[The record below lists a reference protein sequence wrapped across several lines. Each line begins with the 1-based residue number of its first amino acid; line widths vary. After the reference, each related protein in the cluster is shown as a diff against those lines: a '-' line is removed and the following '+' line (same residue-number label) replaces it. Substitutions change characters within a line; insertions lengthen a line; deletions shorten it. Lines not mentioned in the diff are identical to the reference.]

1 MVKVKINGE
10 TRDVPEDKTIFEY
23 LRDQGEHVP
32 GLCKTSELDPTGACR
47 LCLVDT
53 GKKIMPSCTIKPGEG
68 MELETLSDK
77 IIDMR
82 RTSLEL
88 MLSDH
93 DGDCIGPCQDGCPA
107 GGDVQG
113 YLALISMGKYHDAVA
128 LMKEK
133 YILPAVL
140 GRVCPA
146 FCEDSCRRNLVE
158 EPLSIRLMKRYAA
171 DRDLEDPWMPETPES
186 SGKKVA
192 VVGGGPSGLSC
203 GYYLRLKGHDVTV
216 FEAMPELGGMVR
228 YGIPEYRMPRDVLAK
243 DIKTVTDTGIEVKI
257 GSRFGR
263 DVTLDELRK
272 DYDAVFVGIGSWKSR
287 KMRIEGEELKGVLH
301 GIDFLRAVNSG
312 EKVDLGKKVFVVGGG
327 DVAMDVVRTCI
338 RLGSEVSLV
347 YRRSRA
353 EMPARD
359 CEIEE
364 AEEEGV
370 NFELLTNPARVLG
383 EGKVE
388 QIELIRMELGEPDES
403 GRRRPIPVEDSNF
416 IQAADNLIIAIGQG
430 NDDDEIKGLGLD
442 SERGRITADEDTLQT
457 ELEDVFAG
465 GDAFLG
471 PNTVVEAIAS
481 GRRAAMMIDLYFKD
495 KLAGAKEALKN
506 PSRNIPSV
514 VGDPDIYG
522 MIMDLRPYNHWKDAT
537 EEDYLD
543 VDRKERVKSRFRSPD
558 ERKTD
563 FKEVELSLTEEEVAE
578 EGKRCMSCGCDEVFK
593 CKLREYSTLYE
604 AKQDKFPGVK
614 NEFEIDESHTNM
626 VLDNNKC
633 VLCGRC
639 VNLTQE
645 ITGEGAVGF
654 LNRGFDTMVSP
665 PLGRTMADSKDML
678 LGDMIDACPTG
689 ALTEKLPFEKPGPW
703 RSETGATICNGCG
716 LGCEMNLETYKTLV
730 LRASAK
736 EDGWNAGHL
745 CDICRFRR
753 TWSPNDSGKGE
764 GDGSSSV
771 SLKEAL
777 SALKGH
783 GDDIALVLTGDVT
796 LEEAERFEKL
806 AQAKDMKLCTL
817 AEPGVSNA
825 SLKDLAKAKRIRL
838 DADLDRYPVMK
849 VFLNRALENGA
860 QLVEDDSD
868 IVVTESPAEPGE
880 TPTIVLHPGINDAG
894 QLRMGLDG
902 ISDSDCYLVVGNLGR
917 KLDGFTVVLGQ
928 SPHADLCVRY
938 PGWVEKEGTVVDT
951 FGREMR
957 SSRVVESDADW
968 QKVIARLE
976 EL

>member
-53 GKKIMPSCTIKPGEG
+53 GKKIMPSCTIKPNEG
-68 MELETLSDK
+68 MEVETFSDK

-93 DGDCIGPCQDGCPA
+93 GGDCIGPCQDGCPA

-113 YLALISMGKYHDAVA
+113 YLALISMGKYREAVA

-146 FCEDSCRRNLVE
+146 FCEDNCRRNLVE
-158 EPLSIRLMKRYAA
+158 GPLSIRLMKRYAA
-171 DRDLEDPWMPETPES
+171 DRDLEDPWMPGIPRS

-192 VVGGGPSGLSC
+192 VVGGGPAGLSC
-203 GYYLRLKGHDVTV
+203 GYYLRLKGHDVAI

-243 DIKTVTDTGIEVKI
+243 DIKTVTDTGIEVKT
-257 GSRFGR
+257 GSRLGK

-301 GIDFLRAVNSG
+301 GIDFLRTVNCG
-312 EKVDLGKKVFVVGGG
+312 EKVDLGKRVFVVGGG

-338 RLGSEVSLV
+338 RMGSEVSLV

-370 NFELLTNPARVLG
+370 NFELLTNPVRVLG
-383 EGKVE
+383 DGKVE
-388 QIELIRMELGEPDES
+388 QIELIRMELGEPDKS
-403 GRRRPIPVEDSNF
+403 GRRRPIPIEDSNF
-416 IQAADNLIIAIGQG
+416 TLDADNLIIAIGQG
-430 NDDDEIKGLGLD
+430 NDDEEIKGLGLE
-442 SERGRITADEDTLQT
+442 SEWGRITADEDTLQT

-471 PNTVVEAIAS
+471 PNTVIEAIAS

-495 KLAGAKEALKN
+495 KLTRAAEALKS

-514 VGDPDIYG
+514 VGDPDIYD
-522 MIMDLRPYNHWKDAT
+522 MIMDLSPYNHWKDVT
-537 EEDYLD
+537 EDDYQD
-543 VDRKERVKSRFRSPD
+543 VERMERVKSRLRSPD
-558 ERKTD
+558 KRKTD
-563 FKEVELSLTEEEVAE
+563 FNEVELSLTEKEVAGE
-578 EGKRCMSCGCDEVFK
+578 AERCMSCGCDEVFK

-614 NEFEIDESHTNM
+614 NEFEIDESHPNM

-665 PLGRTMADSKDML
+665 PIGREMADSKDML

-716 LGCEMNLETYKTLV
+716 LGCEMNLETYKALV

-736 EDGWNAGHL
+736 EDGWNGGHL

-753 TWSPNDSGKGE
+753 TWSSYDGFGE
-764 GDGSSSV
+764 GSDSSTSV
-771 SLKEAL
+771 SLQEAM
-777 SALKGH
+777 SALKEH

-796 LEEAERFEKL
+796 LEEAERFKQL
-806 AQAKDMKLCTL
+806 AQSKDMMLYTL
-817 AEPGVSNA
+817 AEPGVSSA
-825 SLKDLAKAKRIRL
+825 TPEDLAKAQRIRL

-849 VFLNRALENGA
+849 IYLNMALENGA
-860 QLVEDDSD
+860 RLVEDDGD
-868 IVVTESPAEPGE
+868 IVVTEAPAEPGD
-880 TPTIVLHPGINDAG
+880 TPTIVLHTGINDAG
-894 QLRMGLDG
+894 LLRMGLEG
-902 ISDSDCYLVVGNLGR
+902 ISDSACYLVVGNLGR

-928 SPHADLCVRY
+928 SPHADLRVRY
-938 PGWVEKEGTVVDT
+938 PGWVEKEGTVIDT
-951 FGREMR
+951 FGRETR
-957 SSRVVESDADW
+957 SARVVEPETKW
-968 QKVIARLE
+968 EEIVETLE
-976 EL
+976 DM